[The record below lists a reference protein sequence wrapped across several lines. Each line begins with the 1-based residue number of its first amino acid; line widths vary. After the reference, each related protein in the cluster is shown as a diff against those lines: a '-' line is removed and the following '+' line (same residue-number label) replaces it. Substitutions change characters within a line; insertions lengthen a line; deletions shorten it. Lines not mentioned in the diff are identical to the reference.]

1 MKDRFDLGP
10 QPASTIFIGKWT
22 VKILYLLREH
32 PHRHGQL
39 RRRLGNISQ
48 RMLTRTVRNLESGG
62 LISRQGTQSNTVAV
76 EYALTRLGKTFIVP
90 LGSLCRWA
98 DQHGKALSATVRLS
112 GAQRRIESLDVAA
125 SLRRQ
130 RSRALTGEN

>member
-62 LISRQGTQSNTVAV
+62 LISRQVTQSNTVAV

-90 LGSLCRWA
+90 CATEGRVFSLLIASTGFQR
-98 DQHGKALSATVRLS
+98 TVSRDSRS
-112 GAQRRIESLDVAA
+112 G
-125 SLRRQ
+125 
-130 RSRALTGEN
+130 